1 MYKIYLENYIQCKIY
16 LKYEIDRERSRER
29 NAMKGF
35 SVSKKQAEEV
45 SLIFKSFSH
54 PSRLMMLCK
63 LSDGPCTVQQLQD
76 TCDLEQAQTSQFLAR
91 LRKEGRDTGER
102 DGNQVYYSLTDTRL
116 VELMKTLGRLYCKP
130 KE

>member
-1 MYKIYLENYIQCKIY
+1 
-16 LKYEIDRERSRER
+16 
-29 NAMKGF
+29 MKGF
-35 SVSKKQAEEV
+35 SVTKRQAEEV

-76 TCDLEQAQTSQFLAR
+76 ACDLEQAPTSQFLAR
-91 LRKEGRDTGER
+91 LRKEGRVKGER
-102 DGNQVYYSLTDTRL
+102 DGNQVFYSLTDARL
-116 VELMKTLGRLYCKP
+116 VELMKTLGRLYCKS

>member
-1 MYKIYLENYIQCKIY
+1 
-16 LKYEIDRERSRER
+16 
-29 NAMKGF
+29 MKGF

-76 TCDLEQAQTSQFLAR
+76 ACDLEQAPTSQFLAR
-91 LRKEGRDTGER
+91 LRNEGRVIGER
-102 DGNQVYYSLTDTRL
+102 DGNQVYYSLTDSRL
-116 VELMKTLGRLYCKP
+116 VELMKTLGKLYCKP